1 MPFINQ
7 VDIEIDHIAKA
18 FSLSKDKAFCV
29 WVAMLTMDMDQDDA
43 FDALSV
49 EGPNEKGM
57 DLFWVD
63 HQNQRVFIAQC
74 KYSGSGTHNPK
85 EKDLTNLLSCIDWL
99 ASPEALER
107 EGRPELVAAA
117 RDYNEALSGGYFTQL
132 WFIYLGSRDENIDK
146 RIRIYNQNPE
156 NEKAGRMA
164 LHCPIELLESMY
176 EESRGE
182 GLRVKEAKIPIAGQS
197 FEVSGSFGKGL
208 VTSLSASVLID
219 LYEQHGDQLFAR
231 NVRGWLGSRK
241 GTVNAAIIDTVTN
254 EHERSNFWAYNN
266 GITIV
271 CDDYQRL
278 DETGEIVLRNFSI
291 VNGCQTTVALA
302 KANGSSIPDD
312 VFLLARI
319 INPPDSIIDSVIRYT
334 NSQNQIRKWDLISQD
349 ATQRRLKKEFDSLDQ
364 PIYYAIRRGEWASLS
379 TDQRNK
385 YKSEDGI
392 THTIKHD
399 LLAQYI
405 ASYKGNPV
413 IAYKEK
419 GLLFERYYDRTF
431 PVDIRVQEA
440 LFIWRV
446 GSIVQELVR
455 EEIRKENDRIQRGE
469 EGREKYVLMLK
480 RGGRFFAVAV
490 VGLVANLRNG
500 PDHLRSITEER
511 AVSKGSAERIK
522 KYGKVSI
529 QWYKQAV
536 DDLLQLSVTD
546 LSVLIREADFFSR
559 VRDRITNTY
568 ETMSVN
574 EDWLKGALPKL
585 F

>member
-1 MPFINQ
+1 MSFINQ
-7 VDIEIDHIAKA
+7 VNTEVDHIAET
-18 FSLSKDKAFCV
+18 FSLSVDRAFCV
-29 WVAMLTMDMDQDDA
+29 WAAMLSMDMDQDDA

-57 DLFWVD
+57 DLFWID

-74 KYSGSGTHNPK
+74 KYSESGSHNPK

-117 RDYNEALSGGYFTQL
+117 RDYNDAMSHGYFTQL
-132 WFIYLGSRDENIDK
+132 WFIYMGARDENIEK

-156 NEKAGRMA
+156 NDKAGRMA
-164 LHCPIELLESMY
+164 LHCPIELLESMF

-182 GLRVKEAKIPIAGQS
+182 GLRVEEASFPITGQS

-208 VTSLSASVLID
+208 VTSLSASALIG
-219 LYEQHGDQLFAR
+219 LYDEHGDQLFAR

-241 GTVNAAIIDTVTN
+241 GTVNAAIIDTVSN
-254 EHERSNFWAYNN
+254 DLERSNFWAYNN

-271 CDDYQRL
+271 CDDYEL
-278 DETGEIVLRNFSI
+278 LEDSNEIKIKNFSI

-302 KANGSSIPDD
+302 KANGSSIPND

-364 PIYYAIRRGEWASLS
+364 PVYYAIRRGEWASLS
-379 TDQRNK
+379 TDQRKK
-385 YKSEDGI
+385 YKSEDGV

-399 LLAQYI
+399 LLAQYL

-413 IAYKEK
+413 TAYKEK
-419 GLLFERYYDRTF
+419 GLLFERYYDKTF
-431 PVDIRVQEA
+431 PVDIRVEEA
-440 LFIWRV
+440 LFIWHV
-446 GSIVQELVR
+446 GSKVQDLVR
-455 EEIRKENDRIQRGE
+455 EEIKKENTRIEQGE

-511 AVSKGSAERIK
+511 ATSKASTDRIE
-522 KYGKVSI
+522 KYGRISI

-536 DDLLQLSVTD
+536 DDLLQLTGTD

-574 EDWLKGALPKL
+574 EDWLKGALPML